1 MSLAWIGLLAF
12 LSAALLVW
20 GIAYVITEIF
30 LRYHSTVNDRLN
42 EISGSRNASA
52 IASPLFRDGLELSLP
67 EAESSRSL
75 SNRLNLLLQGAASQ
89 LSLRNLVKISVGTG
103 LVWAVAAAL
112 VSGRWWTAPPSLIC
126 GMLAP
131 LLWLSFQKRRRIRLL
146 REQLPETFD
155 VMSRAVRAGQT
166 IPAAFQTIADDFDPP
181 ISHEFRCCYEEQNLG
196 IPFETAL
203 RNLAQR
209 TGIIELQIL
218 VVALLVHGRCGGNL
232 VELLQT
238 LSTMVRKR
246 QMMEGKI
253 KSLTSEG
260 RMQAIVLM
268 VLPVAAP

>member
-1 MSLAWIGLLAF
+1 
-12 LSAALLVW
+12 
-20 GIAYVITEIF
+20 
-30 LRYHSTVNDRLN
+30 
-42 EISGSRNASA
+42 
-52 IASPLFRDGLELSLP
+52 
-67 EAESSRSL
+67 
-75 SNRLNLLLQGAASQ
+75 
-89 LSLRNLVKISVGTG
+89 
-103 LVWAVAAAL
+103 
-112 VSGRWWTAPPSLIC
+112 
-126 GMLAP
+126 
-131 LLWLSFQKRRRIRLL
+131 
-146 REQLPETFD
+146 
-155 VMSRAVRAGQT
+155 MSRAVRAGQT

-268 VLPVAAP
+268 VLPVAAFIAIWVISPTYIATLLARPWLIVATLAAQGLGALWIRKIVQIDF